1 MNRIYIDCKNGIDA
15 VGFLS
20 ALLDLYEDKEDF
32 IKTINNL
39 GIEDLEFLIEDINVN
54 NIKVKHIKKNI
65 EDTFNEY
72 DIPADS
78 LYAYEIGY
86 DNYLKQRSNKNNA
99 IDDDINN
106 EGSNEINEMPLDSL
120 YAYEVGY
127 DDYLRGRSNYQNKE
141 KEQEENIEQFPLDS
155 LCAYEIG
162 YDDYLRERIKQH
174 EEKHHNG
181 INFKDISKIIDNSNI
196 DTKVKENAKGV
207 FSLLTKEKSK
217 VQGIEFDE
225 VFYNKDDI
233 LIDIIYICG
242 ICYLLDNLKI
252 NKIVSSNINVG
263 YLDKENQDSY
273 IIDYILSS
281 LPVYSKGKQKNI
293 ITPLGATLIKYFSE
307 DFSDEINM
315 TYKKIG
321 YGTGEDK
328 QNIISIYMGSE
339 KNIKSQ
345 DKVVVLNFSVTEMNT
360 YELNYVLEKILKKGA
375 LDAYTIPINKIN
387 GSGFLM
393 SVILKPQ
400 DEEDI
405 VKTIFKYTKTNNISR
420 EEKEIYSLD
429 TKVENVYTKYGN
441 VRFNISKGFGIS
453 RVSPEYEDLKRIADE
468 ENIPPQDID
477 FE

>member
-174 EEKHHNG
+174 EEKHYNG

-196 DTKVKENAKGV
+196 DIKVKENAKGV
-207 FSLLTKEKSK
+207 FS
-217 VQGIEFDE
+217 
-225 VFYNKDDI
+225 Y
-233 LIDIIYICG
+233 
-242 ICYLLDNLKI
+242 
-252 NKIVSSNINVG
+252 
-263 YLDKENQDSY
+263 
-273 IIDYILSS
+273 
-281 LPVYSKGKQKNI
+281 
-293 ITPLGATLIKYFSE
+293 
-307 DFSDEINM
+307 
-315 TYKKIG
+315 
-321 YGTGEDK
+321 
-328 QNIISIYMGSE
+328 
-339 KNIKSQ
+339 
-345 DKVVVLNFSVTEMNT
+345 
-360 YELNYVLEKILKKGA
+360 
-375 LDAYTIPINKIN
+375 
-387 GSGFLM
+387 
-393 SVILKPQ
+393 
-400 DEEDI
+400 
-405 VKTIFKYTKTNNISR
+405 
-420 EEKEIYSLD
+420 
-429 TKVENVYTKYGN
+429 
-441 VRFNISKGFGIS
+441 
-453 RVSPEYEDLKRIADE
+453 
-468 ENIPPQDID
+468 
-477 FE
+477 

>member
-281 LPVYSKGKQKNI
+281 LPIYLKGKQKNI

-468 ENIPPQDID
+468 ENIPTSRY
-477 FE
+477 